1 MKFRTGFVT
10 NSSSSSFICCFA
22 RIKDEEK
29 AKKILEKYAGSIDI
43 YTAEEVINE
52 ISRKSW
58 RGWLDCDW
66 AGVYMTPSEDYIKQ
80 YMNSR
85 FVVSESRTELY
96 ADEDGYIDYDN
107 VDYEECTTSA
117 IESITEENGF
127 ADIECQYG
135 AGRDG

>member
-1 MKFRTGFVT
+1 MKIRTGFVT

-22 RIKDEEK
+22 RIEDEEK
-29 AKKILEKYAGSIDI
+29 AKKILEKYPGDIDV
-43 YTAEEVINE
+43 YTAEEVLSN
-52 ISRKSW
+52 ISRDSW
-58 RGWLDCDW
+58 RDWLSCDW
-66 AGVYMTPSEDYIKQ
+66 AEVYMTPSVDYIKQ
-80 YMNSR
+80 YMDSR
-85 FVVSESRTELY
+85 FVVSENRTELY

-127 ADIECQYG
+127 TDIECQYG

>member
-22 RIKDEEK
+22 RIFDEEK
-29 AKKILEKYAGSIDI
+29 AKKILEQYPGDIDV
-43 YTAEEVINE
+43 YTAEEALNAINH
-52 ISRKSW
+52 SSW

-66 AGVYMTPSEDYIKQ
+66 AGVYMTPSVDYIKQ
-80 YMNSR
+80 HMNSR
-85 FVVSESRTELY
+85 FVVSENCTELY
-96 ADEDGYIDYDN
+96 EDEDGYIDYDD

-117 IESITEENGF
+117 IEAITEENGF
-127 ADIECQYG
+127 ADIECQFG